1 MSGVSLVDVGF
12 QWFIDILSQLIEW
25 FTEAITNGY
34 RDLTEA
40 LFGTPVPET
49 SNGLPLGPPEN
60 TPWIRI
66 HESLVAGDVTLI
78 AFLILLVCVQG
89 RHTLRIFNL
98 TDPIRSRQVRRS
110 AWTGGIL
117 IATWYWVAVIALYLV
132 DGFAILLVPSIG
144 TVATGLADFFTV
156 TISNPP
162 LGFFLT
168 FIGAVAMWTLQ
179 ALLFLREILLYVAT
193 YAMPIAIAVAY
204 SGLPVISNLATRVAV
219 KFIPLA
225 IMPLP
230 VGLLFRGYGLLFP
243 NGPDSLLTP
252 DSAFFRYIIAVSLPV
267 LSVWIIWKLFAYT
280 TPRLVRSVS
289 RVTGLTVT
297 AGAVAG
303 AATVAG
309 PWAGATAARWGPKA
323 AVGHTVAKRVARTE
337 TSSDSNADSTSEPT
351 STAAT
356 SSPTVRSHEGG
367 WASYRR
373 TENEPR
379 P

>member
-1 MSGVSLVDVGF
+1 MSGISLTDVGIR
-12 QWFIDILSQLIEW
+12 WFLDVVDQLIEW
-25 FTEAITNGY
+25 FSDGVTNGY
-34 RDLTEA
+34 RDLTDA
-40 LFGTPVPET
+40 IFGTPVPET
-49 SNGLPLGPPEN
+49 TNGLPLGSPQN
-60 TPWIRI
+60 APWTRL
-66 HESLVAGDVTLI
+66 HDALVAGEVTLI
-78 AFLILLVCVQG
+78 AFLILIVCVQG

-98 TDPIRSRQVRRS
+98 GDPVRARQLRRS

-117 IATWYWVAVIALYLV
+117 IATWYWIAVMTLYIV
-132 DGFAILLVPSIG
+132 DGFAIALVP
-144 TVATGLADFFTV
+144 
-156 TISNPP
+156 P
-162 LGFFLT
+162 
-168 FIGAVAMWTLQ
+168 IGAVVDPLIDFLDVTFSNRALGLLLAVIGGVAMWILQ
-179 ALLFLREILLYVAT
+179 ALLFIREILLYVFV
-193 YAMPIAIAVAY
+193 YAMPIGFAVAY
-204 SGLPVISNLATRVAV
+204 GGLPFISDVALRVAV

-225 IMPLP
+225 VMPLP
-230 VGLLFRGYGLLFP
+230 VAVLFRGYDLLFG
-243 NGPDSLLTP
+243 GPATAVAP
-252 DSAFFRYIIAVSLPV
+252 TNAFFRYLIAVSLPV

-280 TPRLVRSVS
+280 TPRLVRSIS

-323 AVGHTVAKRVARTE
+323 AVGHTVAKRVARND
-337 TSSDSNADSTSEPT
+337 TSSDSSGDSSSEPT